1 MELRPYQ
8 EKAIDAIC
16 TAYDQGWRQQILSMA
31 TGSGKTVVFSAL
43 YERLKSRLNGKM
55 LILAHTEELIDQSI
69 ATMKSVNPS
78 LRIDKEMADHKATP
92 SEADVV
98 VASVASLGRLN
109 TPRLSKYDVSQWS
122 TVIVDEAH
130 HTPANSYM
138 NILDAFRVLEDGT
151 KKLLLG
157 VTATPQRSDGKALG
171 DIYKKM
177 VYSYSLRQAIEDG
190 FLVKVRG
197 YRVTTNSDISNV
209 SMTAGDLNTG
219 QLVEA
224 IDNPDRNKR
233 VVSAWIQWG
242 EGRQTVV
249 YAASIEHAQS
259 LSAAFNDAGVPSAAI
274 WGSDS
279 DRATKLTAH
288 RTCDLRVLVN
298 CALLNEGWDSPSVS
312 CIVHASPTASSV
324 RFTQRCGRATRL
336 FEGKVDCIILDVVD
350 ICVIHSLCTLPML
363 MGMPAAL
370 DLQGQSI
377 TDAVQLIEE
386 MQDEHSNVDFS
397 KLKDIEKIKQF
408 IEEVNL
414 FEIRFPKEVEESSE
428 LRWCRAVDGGY
439 TMKILRP
446 KTDTTGTKPG
456 RVRIYENVIGQW
468 EIRGEIKERQ
478 FLGLRNSVEE
488 AFACA
493 DQQIRERSPESMV
506 LLNRKAG
513 WTNKPATKP
522 QKILL
527 SRLYGKAKPWP
538 EDLTQ
543 GQASFFID
551 QRIGGKQ

>member
-1 MELRPYQ
+1 MQDRPYQ
-8 EKAIDAIC
+8 TAFGEAVIS
-16 TAYDQGWRQQILSMA
+16 AYDQGWHQQIASMA
-31 TGSGKTVVFSAL
+31 TGTGKTYCF
-43 YERLKSRLNGKM
+43 SRLFEKLRSRLPGQM
-55 LILAHTEELIDQSI
+55 LVLAHTDELCKQNFDGLVD
-69 ATMKSVNPS
+69 VNPCTKVS
-78 LRIDKEMADHKATP
+78 MEKADQH
-92 SEADVV
+92 ADPNADIIM
-98 VASVASLGRLN
+98 ASVQTVGRKN
-109 TPRLSKYDVSQWS
+109 TPRLKQFNNETMDKV
-122 TVIVDEAH
+122 VVDEAH
-130 HTPANSYM
+130 HSCADSYL
-138 NILDAFRVLEDGT
+138 NVLAHFKVRDEGT

-157 VTATPQRSDGKALG
+157 MTATPTRTDGKSLG

-177 VYSYSLRQAIEDG
+177 VYLYSLRQAIEDG

-197 YRVTTNSDISNV
+197 YRCTTNSDISKV
-209 SMTAGDLNTG
+209 SISGGDLNAG
-219 QLVEA
+219 ELIEA

-233 VVSAWIQWG
+233 VVKAWLDLCEHRKTVIYSVRIDHALHLAFEFKEAGIPCEAVWGVDPDRGLKLQWHKN
-242 EGRQTVV
+242 T
-249 YAASIEHAQS
+249 
-259 LSAAFNDAGVPSAAI
+259 AGS
-274 WGSDS
+274 
-279 DRATKLTAH
+279 
-288 RTCDLRVLVN
+288 VLVN
-298 CALLNEGWDSPSVS
+298 AALLIEGYNDPSIS
-312 CIVHASPTASSV
+312 CIVIAAPTASSV
-324 RFTQRCGRATRL
+324 KFTQMCGRCTRL
-336 FEGKVDCIILDVVD
+336 FPGKVDSIILTMDD
-350 ICVIHSLCTLPML
+350 IAGNHSLISLPML

-377 TDAVQLIEE
+377 TDAVKLIEE

-506 LLNRKAG
+506 LLNRKAD

-527 SRLYGKAKPWP
+527 SRLYGKGKAWP

-543 GQASFFID
+543 GQASFWID
-551 QRIGGKQ
+551 KRIGGK